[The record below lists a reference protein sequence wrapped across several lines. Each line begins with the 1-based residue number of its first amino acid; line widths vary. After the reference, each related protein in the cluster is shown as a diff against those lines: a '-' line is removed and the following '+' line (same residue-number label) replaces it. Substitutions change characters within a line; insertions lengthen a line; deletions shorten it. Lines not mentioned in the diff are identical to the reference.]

1 MSMPKDYRHRK
12 INGSILSFS
21 IKTID
26 LFDNLFIYPYT
37 QLLANYIYD
46 LTESLLVEKIVF
58 LYLSD

>member
-26 LFDNLFIYPYT
+26 LFDNLFIYSHIH
-37 QLLANYIYD
+37 NYWQI
-46 LTESLLVEKIVF
+46 IF
-58 LYLSD
+58 MI